1 MKMEQG
7 KLLKEV
13 AKALG
18 VSLLITILFLV
29 LIAFI
34 MLKSGL
40 GEDIVSKIMIAGYV
54 LAPAAGGF
62 LLGKKRKVNRFLWG
76 LFIGVVYYFIYMAI
90 AVCTQNVPITDLL
103 WVAVPVCLGGMA
115 GGMLS

>member
-1 MKMEQG
+1 MEQG
-7 KLLKEV
+7 KLLKDV

-40 GEDIVSKIMIAGYV
+40 GEDIVSKIMIAGYLLV
-54 LAPAAGGF
+54 PAAGGF

-76 LFIGVVYYFIYMAI
+76 LLIGVVYYFIYMAI
-90 AVCTQNVPITDLL
+90 AICTQNVPVTDLL
-103 WVAVPVCLGGMA
+103 WVAIPVCLGGMA